1 MPMVAMFL
9 CLSLRYG
16 AAASASFAA
25 CVARLCP
32 LGCQFATVCCAAY
45 CVACCTH
52 ILAVILV
59 YAVTDADHIALD
71 CDMDA
76 APSQRATDDGD
87 GLIEACILL
96 FQHADTIMQGLNLVL

>member
-9 CLSLRYG
+9 CLSLRCG
-16 AAASASFAA
+16 TAASASFATP
-25 CVARLCP
+25 VARLCP
-32 LGCQFATVCCAAY
+32 PGGQFVTVCCAAY
-45 CVACCTH
+45 CVACCTC
-52 ILAVILV
+52 ILTVTLIYV
-59 YAVTDADHIALD
+59 VTDADHIALD

-87 GLIEACILL
+87 GLIEACVLL